1 MENKPQNV
9 FEKLDKQGEQ
19 IDDMSSKL
27 EGISINDLYALAKRT
42 WDYGDFQTAQKY
54 YNHISLLKPLDWEAP
69 LYASLCNFRG
79 YHNMLFWTRVPE
91 QVEKIIVST
100 IKYINNLELDYD
112 KKEKE
117 MSKCVGIIKDEM
129 LSIKDHYFKYKKK
142 YDDADSDYIYILEEY
157 FINVY
162 NDIKDIELKAI
173 KDFNIVVAEN
183 CLSLIALTEKFS
195 SRISKDLCQELISI
209 SSKSFDIDFNRI
221 VEKNKAVV
229 KPKNDLSL
237 EEIKDIMLKGK
248 MYFEYNDKVISK
260 RHFRNKIIFSSILI
274 LLSLAGIISSF
285 LSITLLSLMYI
296 LPLLYGFYLISAGF
310 TQKERI
316 KCNSLFS
323 PSREYNRLTSDGNIV
338 TENKANIIQKVFGYS
353 VFVLIPLGIICF
365 MSIFIDDKLNLTL
378 RIIPKLLMVLDTVVY
393 VLAYFK
399 CRNEYHSKFKGT
411 YLYLYKDKYYK
422 FDR

>member
-1 MENKPQNV
+1 MENNPQNV

-19 IDDMSSKL
+19 IEDISQRL
-27 EGISINDLYALAKRT
+27 EGISISDLHALAKRT

-79 YHNMLFWTRVPE
+79 YHNMFFWTKVPE
-91 QVEKIIVST
+91 QEEKIIVST
-100 IKYINNLELDYD
+100 IKYINNLELDSD

-117 MSKCVGIIKDEM
+117 MSKCIEIIKNEM
-129 LSIKDHYFKYKKK
+129 LRTKDHYLKYKKE

-173 KDFNIVVAEN
+173 KDFNIIIAEN
-183 CLSLIALTEKFS
+183 CLSLIELTKKLS
-195 SRISKDLCQELISI
+195 SKISKDLYQELISI
-209 SSKSFDIDFNRI
+209 SSKSFDIDFDKA
-221 VEKNKAVV
+221 VEKNTAIL

-237 EEIKDIMLKGK
+237 EEIKEIKLKGK

-260 RHFRNKIIFSSILI
+260 RHFKNKIIFSSILI
-274 LLSLAGIISSF
+274 LLSLTGIVSSF
-285 LSITLLSLMYI
+285 LSKTWLSLIYI
-296 LPLLYGFYLISAGF
+296 LPLLYGLYLISAGF

-316 KCNSLFS
+316 KCNTLFS
-323 PSREYNRLTSDGNIV
+323 PKREYNRLNSDGNIV
-338 TENKANIIQKVFGYS
+338 TENKVNIIKIVFGIGS
-353 VFVLIPLGIICF
+353 VALIVLGTFFCI
-365 MSIFIDDKLNLTL
+365 SIFNYEELDLTL
-378 RIIPKLLMVLDTVVY
+378 KIILMISMILDAVVY
-393 VLAYFK
+393 FLAYLKFSTGH
-399 CRNEYHSKFKGT
+399 HSKFDGT
-411 YLYLYKDKYYK
+411 YSYLYKDKYYK